1 MHGFPC
7 TCVPC
12 QTASEGFR
20 AWETLSD
27 VDSLSSLSCSVKNPI
42 LEVARILSLVYS
54 WLPPRVSRN
63 FIEQKV
69 LVRVFDTPRKLL

>member
-20 AWETLSD
+20 AWETLSA
-27 VDSLSSLSCSVKNPI
+27 VDSLSSLSPSLCLRCPGALIFQAALDDCSC
-42 LEVARILSLVYS
+42 LSV
-54 WLPPRVSRN
+54 
-63 FIEQKV
+63 
-69 LVRVFDTPRKLL
+69 